1 MIWLFSLI
9 PIHHAKN
16 RKAYQGSLQVSSTN
30 ESGVRALALPLT
42 WVLLGTCRQREESPA
57 SALPYCFSV
66 FCFLGTAFS
75 SVYHRPI
82 VEEGRIEKWN
92 SLMILHS
99 PALLLTADVEDG
111 RLEIGF
117 IVSWGLFIPL
127 LLISQRVRFL
137 DPLKEKILKIYFSV
151 PQCFPRND
159 RILMVLSAHQS
170 KIFKEG
176 CEKGVLMQYK
186 CMEKEIRKLHGRILF
201 PSVMYIAI
209 IPAGMQLWQKG
220 HHESL
225 YRLLI
230 FLPDFPGKIGTN
242 SADS

>member
-1 MIWLFSLI
+1 MSC
-9 PIHHAKN
+9 HAK
-16 RKAYQGSLQVSSTN
+16 KQKSL
-30 ESGVRALALPLT
+30 SG
-42 WVLLGTCRQREESPA
+42 ESPGKFNQWIRRPRLGSPA
-57 SALPYCFSV
+57 YVGAARNMSSERGKSCERSSLLL
-66 FCFLGTAFS
+66 FCLLFLGTAFS

-92 SLMILHS
+92 SLMFLHS
-99 PALLLTADVEDG
+99 PALLFTADVEDG

-159 RILMVLSAHQS
+159 RILMVLSAYQS

-209 IPAGMQLWQKG
+209 IPAGMQLWQK
-220 HHESL
+220 EIKNPCIQS
-225 YRLLI
+225 
-230 FLPDFPGKIGTN
+230 PDFPLPPPRRRRSETD